1 MRRRTKLFLLAG
13 CALVLAL
20 EAPRTLADLAAGWRG
35 PYPTALA
42 EGAPARSDAP
52 AESVELARR

>member
-1 MRRRTKLFLLAG
+1 MRRRTKLLLVAG

-42 EGAPARSDAP
+42 VSPLGRTAPL